1 MSRRLMLRNA
11 SGGGEPILPDA
22 YQRCE
27 WVGVSSSASR
37 RRYVYV
43 FDSYLTKADLSDY
56 VFQFTMGN
64 ITDGYPSNSQRVGI
78 VCGTSANAGC
88 YFASRHNLLGMGYD
102 SIGQYSSTPKRDYEM
117 MWTASGGVVYSGGD
131 VIATRNFTNMTGNQ
145 RFLIGSSADANFPT
159 SFECYRA
166 KIIHQNTLIAD
177 LIPCYRKSNSVIG
190 FYDVVGDVFRYNTGA
205 LAFNAKGADV

>member
-27 WVGVSSSASR
+27 WVGVSSSASQ

-43 FDSYLTKADLSDY
+43 FDSNLTKADLSDY

-64 ITDGYPSNSQRVGI
+64 ITDVYPSNSQQVGI

-88 YFASRHNLLGMGYD
+88 FFASKHNLLGMGYD
-102 SIGQYSSTPKRDYEM
+102 NIGQYSSTPKRDYEM
-117 MWTASGGVVYSGGD
+117 RWTATGGTVYSGGD

-145 RFLIGSSADANFPT
+145 RFLIGSSAGSNFPT

-166 KIIHQNTLIAD
+166 KIIHQNTVIAD
-177 LIPCYRKSNSVIG
+177 LIPCYRKSDGAIG
-190 FYDVVGDVFRYNTGA
+190 FYDVVGNVFRFSTGIPA
-205 LAFNAKGADV
+205 LNAKGADV